1 MAPSEC
7 LSPLFCDA
15 HPGSWAVVW
24 SYCRVGLFGFSTA
37 AHPHRQGETHQAPRS
52 SKATCSP
59 PHHRRCPA
67 APCSCS
73 DPRENDRPAPCS
85 FPLPTMGRITVLGWP
100 LSEQSPSYWK
110 PQTSKLVFVKR
121 FDRDEPQLWWADS
134 PGCQE
139 MGVITGSPEGPSGH
153 MISRGQAP
161 DQFLGSWWSHLFPGL
176 SWNSILF
183 I

>member
-59 PHHRRCPA
+59 PTTGGAQLPLH
-67 APCSCS
+67 
-73 DPRENDRPAPCS
+73 PAPAQT
-85 FPLPTMGRITVLGWP
+85 PGRMTDLHP
-100 LSEQSPSYWK
+100 ARSPSPPWVESQSWGGLY
-110 PQTSKLVFVKR
+110 QSSL
-121 FDRDEPQLWWADS
+121 LL
-134 PGCQE
+134 
-139 MGVITGSPEGPSGH
+139 TGSPRPASLSLSRDLTGMSHSSGGLTLLVA
-153 MISRGQAP
+153 RRW
-161 DQFLGSWWSHLFPGL
+161 GSLPGAQRVPQG
-176 SWNSILF
+176 I
-183 I
+183 

>member
-1 MAPSEC
+1 MT
-7 LSPLFCDA
+7 LTQV
-15 HPGSWAVVW
+15 PGRW
-24 SYCRVGLFGFSTA
+24 SGHTAELAFLGSTQPPTPIGRGK
-37 AHPHRQGETHQAPRS
+37 HIKPPGPP
-52 SKATCSP
+52 KATRSP
-59 PHHRRCPA
+59 PHHWRCPA
-67 APCSCS
+67 APAPCSCS

-176 SWNSILF
+176 SWNRILF